1 MKNGICVK
9 CSGKEIYCKD
19 VSPKSSDR
27 VTLKDG
33 VISKDA
39 STVIRYIC
47 VSCGYLEYYLSE
59 QTDLDYI
66 CEHWDRV

>member
-19 VSPKSSDR
+19 ASPKSSDR

-39 STVIRYIC
+39 SMVLRYIC
-47 VSCGYLEYYLSE
+47 ISCGYLEYYLSQ

-66 CEHWDRV
+66 REHWDRV

>member
-1 MKNGICVK
+1 MKNGKCVK

-39 STVIRYIC
+39 SKVIRYIC